1 MQFSQCGES
10 TRLTLPSLDPLTLRE
25 LLSVPFPSELSA
37 APCDDR
43 VAWVFNEAGC
53 RNLWV
58 CDVSGEPR
66 ALTTYRDDE
75 GHGLQQPRWLPGGD
89 GIVYTRGTLPGE
101 EEPSFPATTPAGAIA
116 PQIWLVPLDGGVPR
130 LLGEG
135 QSATVSPRG
144 DRLAYLLNGQIW
156 TVSLTDSVMPEP
168 LVRDRGTCGSLAW
181 SPDGSQLAFV
191 SDRGDQTFI
200 AVVDLASRSIRWI
213 SPGIDRDAFPTWSP
227 DGGQIAF
234 VRLADPV
241 APSYTARRCGNP
253 WSLWIG
259 DATSGV
265 ARCIWT
271 ASPGAGSV
279 FAGLPSGPQ
288 LAWTQDGQIIFP
300 WEGSGW
306 RHLYAIPVAVCDAKC
321 LSGDGEVRELTPG
334 DFEVFE
340 MSQDPSGHAIVCSA
354 NKEDLDR
361 RHLWRIDLTTKK
373 MSAVTS
379 GLGIEVSPSVTGSG
393 RVAALHADARTP
405 LHPVWIAQD
414 GRMWPTAPGSL
425 GGCPSAQL
433 VNPELVVFPSP
444 DGLDIHAQLFLPP
457 EDDARERHPAIV
469 HFHGGPVRQMLP
481 AWHPTE
487 AYHLQYGMN
496 QYLVSQGYVVLSV
509 NYRGGNGYGLNF
521 REPPELGAGGASEY
535 QDILATARYL
545 RGRTDVDAARIGVY
559 GFSYGGLMTAL
570 ALARSSDLFA
580 AGVDCA
586 GISDWSPAFAA
597 AGTPPDALER
607 AFDSSPIASV
617 DQWRSP
623 ILFIHADDDRTVPF
637 SQTIGIV
644 KALRRQSGV
653 HVEHIVIP
661 DEQHDFLRHRSW
673 ERVFA
678 ATTDFFN
685 RMFK

>member
-116 PQIWLVPLDGGVPR
+116 PQIWLAPLDGGVPR

-213 SPGIDRDAFPTWSP
+213 SPGVDRDAFPTWSP
-227 DGGQIAF
+227 DGRRIAF

-259 DATSGV
+259 DVTSGV

-306 RHLYAIPVAVCDAKC
+306 L
-321 LSGDGEVRELTPG
+321 
-334 DFEVFE
+334 
-340 MSQDPSGHAIVCSA
+340 
-354 NKEDLDR
+354 
-361 RHLWRIDLTTKK
+361 
-373 MSAVTS
+373 
-379 GLGIEVSPSVTGSG
+379 
-393 RVAALHADARTP
+393 
-405 LHPVWIAQD
+405 
-414 GRMWPTAPGSL
+414 
-425 GGCPSAQL
+425 
-433 VNPELVVFPSP
+433 
-444 DGLDIHAQLFLPP
+444 
-457 EDDARERHPAIV
+457 
-469 HFHGGPVRQMLP
+469 
-481 AWHPTE
+481 
-487 AYHLQYGMN
+487 
-496 QYLVSQGYVVLSV
+496 
-509 NYRGGNGYGLNF
+509 
-521 REPPELGAGGASEY
+521 
-535 QDILATARYL
+535 
-545 RGRTDVDAARIGVY
+545 
-559 GFSYGGLMTAL
+559 
-570 ALARSSDLFA
+570 
-580 AGVDCA
+580 
-586 GISDWSPAFAA
+586 
-597 AGTPPDALER
+597 
-607 AFDSSPIASV
+607 SPIR
-617 DQWRSP
+617 DTGGGMRCKMPQR
-623 ILFIHADDDRTVPF
+623 
-637 SQTIGIV
+637 
-644 KALRRQSGV
+644 
-653 HVEHIVIP
+653 
-661 DEQHDFLRHRSW
+661 
-673 ERVFA
+673 
-678 ATTDFFN
+678 
-685 RMFK
+685 